1 MTDKAFLPVRNDCHT
16 CAENRPNPVNPVVGW
31 EATVDNSRSKRTG
44 RIDAGCRELLSVK
57 VGITMKDLGKIG
69 ETDLL

>member
-1 MTDKAFLPVRNDCHT
+1 
-16 CAENRPNPVNPVVGW
+16 VVGW